1 MENPALS
8 RISKPNSPKGF
19 VLSGKLGQKHCEPV
33 DEEGEKEKNK
43 SSMMEA
49 LNQSDYKN
57 FLQRSL

>member
-8 RISKPNSPKGF
+8 RISKPNSPKGY
-19 VLSGKLGQKHCEPV
+19 VLSEKSSTKNSEMLDGVE
-33 DEEGEKEKNK
+33 EKEKNK